1 MFMPKQSLL
10 FLLAASSASWDT
22 ARCVAAFE
30 GQHDELV
37 SSNKKIARN
46 TRVRIS
52 TFDDPTKGQ
61 GGQNNIKSDPRAMED
76 LRDLSSFL
84 FEMSEPDEMLEY
96 SYSLSMSYSYSLS
109 MSMSYYNYDVEEI
122 AAPGEETSPPD
133 GDVLEVPASIQD
145 APAPMADSGNP
156 KDGAPDSSVPIET
169 ANDSKLNT
177 STVATSACGSAEGVA
192 GDQEVGTA
200 MLYLSVDWV
209 GADFSFLQDLNQAI
223 LQSVASSTS
232 ACDMAGAGR
241 RLQTSSRRL
250 EVNAMEVV
258 TSVNE
263 QGTPHAGDAPL
274 YCIASFWPT

>member
-1 MFMPKQSLL
+1 MFMSTQSLL
-10 FLLAASSASWDT
+10 FFLAASSASWDT

-52 TFDDPTKGQ
+52 TFDDPTKGK
-61 GGQNNIKSDPRAMED
+61 GGQSNIKSDPRAMED
-76 LRDLSSFL
+76 LRDLSTFL
-84 FEMSEPDEMLEY
+84 FEMLEPDEMLE
-96 SYSLSMSYSYSLS
+96 YSYSLS

-122 AAPGEETSPPD
+122 AAPCEEISPPD
-133 GDVLEVPASIQD
+133 EDVLEVPASIQD

-223 LQSVASSTS
+223 LQSVASAIS

-250 EVNAMEVV
+250 EVNAMEVA